1 MSYVFRSNSLL
12 SSIAAIDFSQN
23 LNLKVRIKSGNLPSF
38 DRFYSINEF
47 SKIYLNKLG
56 IWENLETSKKIPY
69 SEIEIYLNSTKS
81 IVFKANDINISNLGY
96 IVHEGDLVNAVSRC
110 IDANLDIIKHVK
122 NSYSDSN
129 QDINILSNNQD
140 IDVSQEFINYSK
152 HDYNQTAINI
162 TFDHEVDNEKIPR
175 QVFFKNEILG
185 LLPTSNQS
193 YNLIWSVPNKL
204 HKEIENSSQID
215 IEEHLSERIGFIT
228 GKIKK
233 IILGKSFQL
242 LSRHADKYFHENN
255 ILIGEAAHKF
265 HPLAGLGLNMGIED
279 ISTLSYLLS
288 QSNRSESV
296 FYDYAI
302 RRIYRNQ
309 ALQKTL
315 DFIINFHASES
326 IPNKLKLVLLD
337 RFNKT
342 IFVKPKI
349 IQNATG
355 LINDDLL
362 INNQV
367 YSNYHKQ

>member
-1 MSYVFRSNSLL
+1 MSFVIRNNSLL
-12 SSIAAIDFSQN
+12 SSIAAIDLSQN
-23 LNLKVRIKSGNLPSF
+23 LNSKVRIKSEDLPSF

-56 IWENLETSKKIPY
+56 IWENLETSKQVPY

-81 IVFKANDINISNLGY
+81 ILFKANDINISNLGY
-96 IVHEGDLVNAVSRC
+96 IVHEGDLVSAVSRC
-110 IDANLDIIKHVK
+110 IAANENIIKHEET
-122 NSYSDSN
+122 SYSNSN
-129 QDINILSNNQD
+129 QDINILSSNQD

-162 TFDHEVDNEKIPR
+162 TFDHEIDNEKKPR
-175 QVFFKNEILG
+175 QVFFHNEILG
-185 LLPTSNQS
+185 LLPTNNQS
-193 YNLIWSVPNKL
+193 YNLIWSVPNIL
-204 HKEIENSSQID
+204 HKEIENFSQKD
-215 IEEHLSERIGFIT
+215 IEEYLSERIGFIT

-242 LSRHADKYFHENN
+242 SSRHADKYFYENN
-255 ILIGEAAHKF
+255 LLIGEAAHKF

-279 ISTLSYLLS
+279 ISTLSYLLT

-296 FYDYAI
+296 FYNYAI

-315 DFIINFHASES
+315 DFIIKFHASKS
-326 IPNKLKLVLLD
+326 IPNKLKLALLD

-355 LINDDLL
+355 LINNDLL
-362 INNQV
+362 INHQV
-367 YSNYHKQ
+367 NSNYHKQ

>member
-1 MSYVFRSNSLL
+1 MSFVIRNNSLL
-12 SSIAAIDFSQN
+12 SSIAAIDLSQN
-23 LNLKVRIKSGNLPSF
+23 LNSKVRIKSGDLPSF

-56 IWENLETSKKIPY
+56 IWENLETSKQVPY

-81 IVFKANDINISNLGY
+81 ILFKANDINISNLGY
-96 IVHEGDLVNAVSRC
+96 IVHEGDLVSAVSRC
-110 IDANLDIIKHVK
+110 IAANENIIKHEET
-122 NSYSDSN
+122 SYSNSN
-129 QDINILSNNQD
+129 QDINILSSNQD

-162 TFDHEVDNEKIPR
+162 TFDHEIDNEKKPR
-175 QVFFKNEILG
+175 QVFFHNEILG
-185 LLPTSNQS
+185 LLPTNNQS
-193 YNLIWSVPNKL
+193 YNLIWSVPNIL
-204 HKEIENSSQID
+204 HKEIENFSQKD
-215 IEEHLSERIGFIT
+215 IEEYLSERIGFIT

-242 LSRHADKYFHENN
+242 SSRHADKYFYENN
-255 ILIGEAAHKF
+255 LLIGEAAHKF

-279 ISTLSYLLS
+279 ISTLSYLLT

-296 FYDYAI
+296 FYNYAI

-315 DFIINFHASES
+315 DFIIKFHASKS
-326 IPNKLKLVLLD
+326 IPNKLKLALLD

-355 LINDDLL
+355 LVNDDLL
-362 INNQV
+362 INHQV
-367 YSNYHKQ
+367 NSNYHKQ